1 MRNKKIIEYF
11 GYVVAIV
18 LVVLET
24 LFKIIVFLLYIPLF
38 IIVVLLYP
46 LLKHTIFLQIVDKM
60 WTYSTKFQNGYKLIK
75 YANLWLED

>member
-1 MRNKKIIEYF
+1 MRNKKIIEGF
-11 GYVVAIV
+11 GYIVAFLLI
-18 LVVLET
+18 LIET
-24 LFKIIVFLLYIPLF
+24 LLKVIVFLLYIPLF

-46 LLKHTIFLQIVDKM
+46 ILKHTIFLQIVDKM

>member
-1 MRNKKIIEYF
+1 MRNKRIIEGF
-11 GYVVAIV
+11 GYIVALV

-46 LLKHTIFLQIVDKM
+46 VLKHTIFLQIVDKM

>member
-1 MRNKKIIEYF
+1 MRNKRIIEGF
-11 GYVVAIV
+11 GYIVALLLIII
-18 LVVLET
+18 ET

-46 LLKHTIFLQIVDKM
+46 VLKHTIFLQIVDKM

-75 YANLWLED
+75 YADLWLED

>member
-1 MRNKKIIEYF
+1 MRNKRIIEGF
-11 GYVVAIV
+11 GYIVAFLLIII
-18 LVVLET
+18 ET
-24 LFKIIVFLLYIPLF
+24 LLKIVVFLLYIPLF

-46 LLKHTIFLQIVDKM
+46 VLKHTIFLEIVDKM

>member
-1 MRNKKIIEYF
+1 MSNKRIIEGF
-11 GYVVAIV
+11 GYIVALLLI
-18 LVVLET
+18 LIET

-46 LLKHTIFLQIVDKM
+46 ILKHTIFLQIVDKM
-60 WTYSTKFQNGYKLIK
+60 WTYATKFLNGYKLIK

>member
-1 MRNKKIIEYF
+1 MRNKRIIEGF
-11 GYVVAIV
+11 GYIVAFLLI
-18 LVVLET
+18 LIET
-24 LFKIIVFLLYIPLF
+24 LLKVIVFLLYIPLF

-46 LLKHTIFLQIVDKM
+46 VLKHTIFLQIVDKM